1 MGLFKKILNWKRK
14 REEEPIYEIEDWNE
28 IVYDRDEETI
38 KDTNQRQEYVRGCMD
53 QIAEASRELESLQ
66 FEYNMVTSYLKD
78 MEEIDAL
85 PREEKA
91 ILRECAKKD

>member
-66 FEYNMVTSYLKD
+66 FEYNMDL
-78 MEEIDAL
+78 L
-85 PREEKA
+85 PEGYGG
-91 ILRECAKKD
+91 D

>member
-38 KDTNQRQEYVRGCMD
+38 KDTDRKSV
-53 QIAEASRELESLQ
+53 
-66 FEYNMVTSYLKD
+66 V
-78 MEEIDAL
+78 
-85 PREEKA
+85 
-91 ILRECAKKD
+91 